1 MYVELQ
7 GKELKKDWKDLNK
20 EAIDSDLND
29 ENIKKDE
36 RLLIQ
41 DDEPDIIDISF
52 DKNDEEIFFA
62 VANKYG
68 YFSVNVPLD
77 DDLMFEI
84 VECLKSKGE
93 KIERLL
99 DLNK

>member
-41 DDEPDIIDISF
+41 DDEPDILDISF
-52 DKNDEEIFFA
+52 DKTNEEILFA

-68 YFSVNVPLD
+68 YFSFNVHLD
-77 DDLMFEI
+77 EELMFEI

-93 KIERLL
+93 KIERLI